1 MYFVGEKG
9 VTKKQKGGG
18 SLHFFFFLE
27 GEKKEKDCINKHK
40 NLRQIHKCQNCIC
53 RKQ

>member
-9 VTKKQKGGG
+9 VTKKQKGGVIT
-18 SLHFFFFLE
+18 FFFWEE

-40 NLRQIHKCQNCIC
+40 T
-53 RKQ
+53 

>member
-9 VTKKQKGGG
+9 VTKKQKGG
-18 SLHFFFFLE
+18 SLHFFFWE

-40 NLRQIHKCQNCIC
+40 T
-53 RKQ
+53 